1 METLINHLLRVGKVE
16 ENGKNSNSPTADTQ
30 AVVGGELE
38 GGFFP
43 FSQFRALSDSAITDL
58 YCT

>member
-1 METLINHLLRVGKVE
+1 METLINHLLCVGKVE
-16 ENGKNSNSPTADTQ
+16 ENADTQ

-38 GGFFP
+38 GEFFP